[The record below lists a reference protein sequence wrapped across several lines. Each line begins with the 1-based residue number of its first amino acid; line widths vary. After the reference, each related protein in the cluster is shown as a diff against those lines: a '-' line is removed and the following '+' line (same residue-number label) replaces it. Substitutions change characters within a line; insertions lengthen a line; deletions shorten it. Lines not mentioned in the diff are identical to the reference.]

1 MHLKPTLSSSAT
13 HDLWRPAVHFSLL
26 IWPAE
31 TALIW
36 PCPLIRAFKPA
47 FQFRLFRWTLLT
59 SFWYGLLIWPWGIL
73 SIPIQPLETAFK
85 FSISGRPFQMAFGD
99 SLKRRRPFDT
109 TLRRPFKVAFQF
121 SLLRQSS
128 NSVFQVGLSRWPS
141 ETVLRDDLLIQPF
154 ELHVW
159 I

>member
-1 MHLKPTLSSSAT
+1 MTFEDQPSISVFWYGLQRRPWYGPALWYGLSSQPF
-13 HDLWRPAVHFSLL
+13 RPV
-26 IWPAE
+26 
-31 TALIW
+31 
-36 PCPLIRAFKPA
+36 

-73 SIPIQPLETAFK
+73 SIPIQPLETAFQ
-85 FSISGRPFQMAFGD
+85 FSISGRPFQMAFRD
-99 SLKRRRPFDT
+99 SLRRRRPFDT

-128 NSVFQVGLSRWPS
+128 NSVFRVGLSRWPS